1 MDNKFEKAL
10 SSTTSQG
17 GDVIIPQL
25 ADQIIPFI
33 RQKSYLRQF
42 LVSFNQ
48 PTETYRFPKL
58 TQGNTVYF
66 VNEAGT
72 APESLIATG
81 TVELNARKLM
91 TALAI
96 SAELEEDSVLPI
108 VPVVRDDMAKSFA
121 LAEENVWL
129 NGDVSHTAT
138 APSVAV
144 ATDANW
150 FVNDVRL
157 AFNGLLQFTS
167 LTPLDN
173 QGDPLSLA
181 MISRLIRNLGI
192 FGRDKSELL
201 LIVSLKEEER
211 LRELLGINLAI
222 NQLGLTGTSLPGEV
236 GRVWGVPVVAT
247 NLLDSTGGA
256 GELQHA
262 TPLPALVGGTPN
274 DPYTQALLV
283 NRNAAVI
290 GDRRVFVIK
299 SSDEVLL
306 RSDQILIVGS
316 ERISFQAQ
324 YPEALATATDIGPNP
339 L

>member
-1 MDNKFEKAL
+1 MDKFEKAL
-10 SSTTSQG
+10 SSTVGSG
-17 GDVIIPQL
+17 GDVIVPQL

-66 VNEAGT
+66 VNETAT
-72 APESLIATG
+72 APESLVATG

-91 TALAI
+91 TALAL

-129 NGDVSHTAT
+129 NGNTAHQADVTIPTEAT
-138 APSVAV
+138 EA
-144 ATDANW
+144 DW

-157 AFNGLLQFTS
+157 AFDGLLQLSS
-167 LTPLDN
+167 LTPFDN
-173 QGDPLSLA
+173 GDNPMSLA
-181 MISRLIRNLGI
+181 LISRLIRNLDI

-201 LIVSLKEEER
+201 LIISLKEEER

-222 NQLGLTGTSLPGEV
+222 NQLGLTGTALPGEV

-247 NLLDSTGGA
+247 NLLDSRGGD
-256 GELQHA
+256 GVLQLS
-262 TPLPALVGGTPN
+262 TPVTP
-274 DPYTQALLV
+274 DSDQPPTSCLLV

-316 ERISFQAQ
+316 ERIAFQSQ
-324 YPEALATATDIGPNP
+324 YSQAVAIATDIGNNP
-339 L
+339 VS

>member
-1 MDNKFEKAL
+1 MEKFEKAL
-10 SSTTSQG
+10 SSTVGTG

-66 VNEAGT
+66 VNEAST

-81 TVELNARKLM
+81 TVELTARKLM

-129 NGDVSHTAT
+129 NGDTAHTAD
-138 APSVAV
+138 APSPAL
-144 ATDANW
+144 ATGADW

-157 AFNGLLQFTS
+157 AFDGLLKIST
-167 LTPLDN
+167 LLPYN
-173 QGDPLSLA
+173 QGNQPMSLNL
-181 MISRLIRNLGI
+181 ISRLIRNLGI

-222 NQLGLTGTSLPGEV
+222 NQLGLTGTALPGEV

-256 GELQHA
+256 ETFQHA
-262 TPLPALVGGTPN
+262 TPVQS
-274 DPYTQALLV
+274 DPTTQMLLV

-316 ERISFQAQ
+316 ERIAFQAQ
-324 YPEALATATDIGPNP
+324 YSEAVAIANNIGPNP
-339 L
+339 V

>member
-1 MDNKFEKAL
+1 MSGIEKAL
-10 SSTTSQG
+10 SSTVGSG
-17 GDVIIPQL
+17 GDVIVPQL

-42 LVSFNQ
+42 LVSFNM

-66 VNEAGT
+66 VNEAAT
-72 APESLIATG
+72 APESLLATG
-81 TVELNARKLM
+81 TIELNARKLM
-91 TALAI
+91 TALAL

-108 VPVVRDDMAKSFA
+108 VPVIRDDMAKAFA

-129 NGDVSHTAT
+129 NGDVTHRADVTVPALAT
-138 APSVAV
+138 SA
-144 ATDANW
+144 DW
-150 FVNDVRL
+150 FVNDARL
-157 AFNGLLQFTS
+157 AFDGMLKLSS
-167 LTPLDN
+167 LSPFN
-173 QGDPLSLA
+173 NSGNPMSLA
-181 MISRLIRNLGI
+181 LVSRLIRNLNI

-222 NQLGLTGTSLPGEV
+222 NQLGLTGTALPGEV

-247 NLLDSTGGA
+247 NLLDEDGGDGVLELSTPTSDVN
-256 GELQHA
+256 QPV
-262 TPLPALVGGTPN
+262 TSM
-274 DPYTQALLV
+274 LLV

-299 SSDEVLL
+299 SSDELL
-306 RSDQILIVGS
+306 IRSDQILIVSS
-316 ERISFQAQ
+316 ERIAFQAQ
-324 YPEALATATDIGPNP
+324 YSQAIAIADDIGNNP
-339 L
+339 VT